1 MKRLFLFLCAGV
13 VSFLTLNAQERLM
26 LEDSVIIGS
35 ISRPMVE
42 HVSGTGQ
49 MKADEKLML
58 HWSYAELVKE
68 ASVLHL

>member
-35 ISRPMVE
+35 ISRPWLNMYQVP
-42 HVSGTGQ
+42 VR
-49 MKADEKLML
+49 
-58 HWSYAELVKE
+58 
-68 ASVLHL
+68 